1 MIQCCQIAAACKIE
15 RKVPT
20 RARRLLF
27 TAVLI
32 LTLTACAPSKTVESD
47 GPVPT
52 QSQTPEETAPT
63 ELVWTDQSFVR
74 DFTADDGTVVMS
86 VEYLFPG
93 ITRAEQV
100 PAWQKIQDYYAA
112 EGMAYLND
120 AADLA
125 GYAAG
130 DYEVAKAMGEDFL
143 PYGESMSYRISL
155 QTEDLASIVRSYYA
169 NSVTG
174 AAHPSNFQFS
184 ETFDLTTG
192 EKLTLDDCFTDAA
205 AGRTRVLDLLAQKG
219 GDAGYSR
226 ESLEAELNDAYF
238 YLSDEGMVIYY
249 QPDTLAPYAA
259 GLLEFTLPYADLQDL
274 LAISPIP
281 S

>member
-1 MIQCCQIAAACKIE
+1 M
-15 RKVPT
+15 
-20 RARRLLF
+20 RARSLLL
-27 TAVLI
+27 ASALV
-32 LTLTACAPSKTVESD
+32 LTLAACAPSETETTPTPTLVES
-47 GPVPT
+47 PA
-52 QSQTPEETAPT
+52 PEETAPQQP
-63 ELVWTDQSFVR
+63 VWTDQTFAK

-86 VEYLFPG
+86 VEYVFPDIENAG
-93 ITRAEQV
+93 EV

-112 EGMAYLND
+112 EGMAYLSD

-130 DYEVAKAMGEDFL
+130 DYEVAQAMGEDFL
-143 PYGESMSYRISL
+143 PYGESMSYRLAL
-155 QTEDLASIVRSYYA
+155 QTEELVSVVRSYYA

-184 ETFDLTTG
+184 ETFDLATG
-192 EKLTLDDCFTDAA
+192 EKLDLWACFTDPN
-205 AGRTRVLDLLAQKG
+205 AGRTRVLDLLEQKG
-219 GDAGYSR
+219 ADAGYAR

-238 YLSDEGMVIYY
+238 YLNDEGLVVYY

>member
-1 MIQCCQIAAACKIE
+1 MRTK
-15 RKVPT
+15 P
-20 RARRLLF
+20 LLF
-27 TAVLI
+27 TAAFL
-32 LTLTACAPSKTVESD
+32 LSLAACTPAKTTQS
-47 GPVPT
+47 PTPT
-52 QSQTPEETAPT
+52 QSQAPEETAPA
-63 ELVWTDQSFVR
+63 ELVWTDQSFTR

-93 ITRAEQV
+93 IEHAEQV
-100 PAWQKIQDYYAA
+100 PAWQKIQDYYSA
-112 EGMAYLND
+112 EGMAYLDD
-120 AADLA
+120 AAELA

-130 DYEVAKAMGEDFL
+130 DYEVAQAMGEDFL

-155 QTEDLASIVRSYYA
+155 QTEDLVSIVRSYYA

-192 EKLTLDDCFTDAA
+192 DKLTLDDCFTDAA
-205 AGRTRVLDLLAQKG
+205 AGRARVVDLLAEKG
-219 GDAGYSR
+219 EDAGYSR
-226 ESLEAELNDAYF
+226 EALETELNDAYF
-238 YLSDEGMVIYY
+238 YLADTDMVIYY

-259 GLLEFTLPYADLQDL
+259 GLLEFRLPYADLQDL

>member
-1 MIQCCQIAAACKIE
+1 MRAKSLLLAAAL
-15 RKVPT
+15 V
-20 RARRLLF
+20 
-27 TAVLI
+27 
-32 LTLTACAPSKTVESD
+32 LTLAACTPAETGESPAANPSPT
-47 GPVPT
+47 PVPT
-52 QSQTPEETAPT
+52 ETQPEETAPL
-63 ELVWTDQSFVR
+63 ELVWTDQTFAK

-86 VEYLFPG
+86 VEYVFPD
-93 ITRAEQV
+93 IENADAV
-100 PAWQKIQDYYAA
+100 PAWQKIRDYYSA

-120 AADLA
+120 ASELA

-130 DYEVAKAMGEDFL
+130 DYEVAQAMGEDFL
-143 PYGESMSYRISL
+143 PYGESMSYRIAL
-155 QTEDLASIVRSYYA
+155 QTENLVSIVRSYYA

-192 EKLTLDDCFTDAA
+192 EKLSLGDCFTDPD
-205 AGRTRVLDLLAQKG
+205 AGRTRVLDLLAEKG

-226 ESLEAELNDAYF
+226 EALEAELNDAYF
-238 YLSDEGMVIYY
+238 YFNDEGMVIYY

-274 LAISPIP
+274 LAVSPIP

>member
-1 MIQCCQIAAACKIE
+1 M
-15 RKVPT
+15 

-63 ELVWTDQSFVR
+63 ELVWTDRSFVR

-226 ESLEAELNDAYF
+226 ESLEGELNDAYF
-238 YLSDEGMVIYY
+238 YLNDEGMVIYY

>member
-1 MIQCCQIAAACKIE
+1 MRVK
-15 RKVPT
+15 T
-20 RARRLLF
+20 LF
-27 TAVLI
+27 LTAVLA
-32 LTLTACAPSKTVESD
+32 LTLAACAPAEPQATPSPT
-47 GPVPT
+47 PVPT
-52 QSQTPEETAPT
+52 ESQAPEETAAPELMWT
-63 ELVWTDQSFVR
+63 EQVFAK

-86 VEYLFPG
+86 VEYVFPG
-93 ITRAEQV
+93 IEDAQSD

-112 EGMAYLND
+112 EGMAYMGD
-120 AADLA
+120 ATELS

-130 DYEVAKAMGEDFL
+130 DYEVAQAMGEDFL
-143 PYGESMSYRISL
+143 PYGESMSYRIAL
-155 QTEDLASIVRSYYA
+155 QNESMVSIVRSYYA

-184 ETFDLTTG
+184 ETFDLATG
-192 EKLTLDDCFTDAA
+192 DKLSLGDCFTDPD
-205 AGRTRVLDLLAQKG
+205 AGRTRVLDLLEQKG
-219 GDAGYSR
+219 ADAGYSR
-226 ESLEAELNDAYF
+226 EALEGELNDAYF
-238 YLSDEGMVIYY
+238 YLSDEGLVIYY

>member
-1 MIQCCQIAAACKIE
+1 MRVKTLFLTAALAC
-15 RKVPT
+15 
-20 RARRLLF
+20 AL
-27 TAVLI
+27 A
-32 LTLTACAPSKTVESD
+32 ACAPSETQA
-47 GPVPT
+47 VPT
-52 QSQTPEETAPT
+52 PSPTAAPPETQAPVETTVP
-63 ELVWTDQSFVR
+63 ELVWTDQVFAK
-74 DFTADDGTVVMS
+74 DFTAGDGTVVMS
-86 VEYLFPG
+86 VEYVFPDIENAG
-93 ITRAEQV
+93 EV

-112 EGMAYLND
+112 EGMAYLSD

-130 DYEVAKAMGEDFL
+130 DYEVAQAMGEEFL
-143 PYGESMSYRISL
+143 PYGESMSYRLAL
-155 QTEDLASIVRSYYA
+155 QTDGLVSIVRSYYA

-192 EKLTLDDCFTDAA
+192 EKLTLWDCFTDPD
-205 AGRTRVLDLLAQKG
+205 AGRTRVLDLLEQKG
-219 GDAGYSR
+219 ADAGYAR
-226 ESLEAELNDAYF
+226 ASLESELNDAYF
-238 YLSDEGMVIYY
+238 YLSDQGLVIYY